1 MSIKIL
7 VEMNLSPDWAL
18 VLRRLGWPAVHW
30 SSVGDPRATDR
41 TVMDWAVA
49 NKHVVFTHDLDFGVL
64 LALTHDTGPS
74 VIQMRAR
81 DLLPSHLE
89 KLVVATIRQY
99 EADLATGA
107 LIVVDAS
114 RSRLRIL
121 PL

>member
-1 MSIKIL
+1 
-7 VEMNLSPDWAL
+7 
-18 VLRRLGWPAVHW
+18 
-30 SSVGDPRATDR
+30 
-41 TVMDWAVA
+41 MDWAVA